1 MEALNTSKMNATLSL
16 RYYCSKSKHQIN
28 VSFTPT
34 TGTHTAQGLS
44 IHCQLSNSSCQIIL
58 EAHEKLVLDKCN
70 VRFPFPF
77 LPTDGL
83 LCNGFQSWTNTRVFS
98 TTDTLLAIHPL
109 LDSIAAPMGDY
120 ALYNYPQKQGV
131 LHGWTYG
138 VCQRSPQQHFLFGS
152 VNEKSGYTLV
162 LFDVPNKVVA
172 FRKDVKGKQLD
183 PKKDKHKTFIALDIV
198 ALQGTEQQVWQQYGQ
213 QVQAH
218 LADPKAANNLAITQ
232 TQVPQKISG
241 WTSWYQY
248 YTSVSQ
254 QIVLDNLHQFV
265 QKNIP
270 LDVFQIDDGWQTF
283 VGDWTQFNSKFGNGM
298 HWLAQQIKTANL
310 KAGLWIA
317 PFICQKQSTIYRYH
331 PNWLLRN
338 KKGEAIKAGYNIM
351 WGSSIYVLD
360 FYNPEVRA
368 YLKTALQTIL
378 QVWDFDLLKIDFLY
392 AVALQPPPNKT
403 RGEVMFEAM
412 KWLRKQAANKLLLGC
427 GVPLGSA
434 FGQVD
439 YCRIGADVHIDWEMG
454 ALQKLKSRERV
465 STVNAL
471 QNTLFRHR
479 LDGLMWGNDPD
490 VAILRSN
497 KNFLNAE
504 QRFTLFF
511 MNQLFGS
518 VQFVS
523 DDIGQYNADTLQLYK
538 SQFPLLH
545 KQIHSIDAIK
555 SRAVY
560 VVRFQINDLQ
570 YQAISNHT
578 QYVQPVELKNSDLFF
593 NTQTKTF
600 DTNNTWIQLQPYQT
614 ACFLLVDVAKSVS
627 VVGSNNG
634 HLFAGAEVQNLVVH
648 NNQRLSVTF
657 YPNLPYKPRVLIAL
671 KTTATQL
678 LVNEKWIHLEEV
690 QFNKELKML
699 VVSG

>member
-1 MEALNTSKMNATLSL
+1 MNATLSL

-44 IHCQLSNSSCQIIL
+44 IHCQLSTNGCQIIL

-70 VRFPFPF
+70 VRLSFPF

-120 ALYNYPQKQGV
+120 ALYSYPQKQGV

-152 VNEKSGYTLV
+152 VNEKSAYTLV

-172 FRKDVKGKQLD
+172 FRKDVKGRQLD
-183 PKKDKHKTFIALDIV
+183 PQKDKHKTFAALDIV
-198 ALQGTEQQVWQQYGQ
+198 ALQGTEQQVWQQYKQ
-213 QVQAH
+213 QLQAH
-218 LADPKAANNLAITQ
+218 LATHKTANNLAITQ
-232 TQVPQKISG
+232 AQLPQKISG

-248 YTSVSQ
+248 YTSVSE
-254 QIVLDNLHQFV
+254 QIVLDNLQHFV

-270 LDVFQIDDGWQTF
+270 IDVFQIDDGWQTF

-298 HWLAQQIKTANL
+298 HWLAQQIKTAKL

-317 PFICQKQSTIYRYH
+317 PFICQKQSAIYRYH

-351 WGSSIYVLD
+351 WRSSIYVLD

-368 YLKTALQTIL
+368 YLKTVLHTIL

-412 KWLRKQAANKLLLGC
+412 KWLRKQATNKLLLGC

-479 LDGLMWGNDPD
+479 LDGLVWGNDPD
-490 VAILRSN
+490 VSILRSE

-523 DDIGQYNADTLQLYK
+523 DNIGQYNAATLQLYK

-545 KQIHSIDAIK
+545 KQIHSIETIK
-555 SRAVY
+555 NRAVY
-560 VVRFQINDLQ
+560 VVRFQINNLQ

-600 DTNNTWIQLQPYQT
+600 DTNNTWVQLQPYQT
-614 ACFLLVDVAKSVS
+614 VCFLLVDVAKSVL

-634 HLFAGAEVQNLVVH
+634 HLFAGSEVQSLVVH
-648 NNQRLSVTF
+648 NNQRISVTF

-678 LVNEKWIHLEEV
+678 LVNEKWTRLEEV